1 MFARHVTMQ
10 LKPSRAREFPVAF
23 EKEIV
28 PLLQKQRGFV
38 DALLLVVPATLESVA
53 ISLWESQECAQ
64 IYHRD
69 LYPTVEKIVEKF
81 IEGVPFI
88 QNSEAKY
95 ATFLESSVP
104 ATV

>member
-38 DALLLVVPATLESVA
+38 DALLLVATCNVGIGGHQLVGIA
-53 ISLWESQECAQ
+53 GVCA
-64 IYHRD
+64 D
-69 LYPTVEKIVEKF
+69 LP
-81 IEGVPFI
+81 
-88 QNSEAKY
+88 S
-95 ATFLESSVP
+95 
-104 ATV
+104 